1 MRSKVLLC
9 LKSGWCVAALI
20 ILLMG
25 TNMCTTTDQACAA
38 AGDTMW
44 FFMLLLSF
52 PAGIVFLIG
61 SLIFLDFAGGHYPA
75 DFIFA
80 WFIMACGGCLQWF
93 VIVPRLFDK
102 PKFTLLELNS
112 VQVPVQVPVT
122 ENSQVAPATPQPL
135 VTSSRIP
142 PPVSGPLSSVP
153 TRKNR
158 ITAFD
163 SRGQTPLERVIN
175 R

>member
-9 LKSGWCVAALI
+9 LKTAWCVAALM

-38 AGDTMW
+38 AADTMW

-61 SLIFLDFAGGHYPA
+61 SLIVLDFAGSHYPA

-102 PKFTLLELNS
+102 PKFILLDLNA
-112 VQVPVQVPVT
+112 VKAPVPAI
-122 ENSQVAPATPQPL
+122 SQVAPATTQPIN
-135 VTSSRIP
+135 TSCRIP
-142 PPVSGPLSSVP
+142 PPVRGP
-153 TRKNR
+153 RNR
-158 ITAFD
+158 GAKRTNRVTAFD

-175 R
+175 H

>member
-1 MRSKVLLC
+1 
-9 LKSGWCVAALI
+9 
-20 ILLMG
+20 
-25 TNMCTTTDQACAA
+25 MCTTTDQACAA

-80 WFIMACGGCLQWF
+80 WFVMACGGCLQWF

-102 PKFTLLELNS
+102 PKFTFLDLNS
-112 VQVPVQVPVT
+112 VQVPVT
-122 ENSQVAPATPQPL
+122 AISKVAPATPQPL

-142 PPVSGPLSSVP
+142 LPVSGPRSRGP
-153 TRKNR
+153 KRKNR

-163 SRGQTPLERVIN
+163 SRGHTPLERVIN